1 MKDYDHIVIWLDY
14 FNKTLSRQKGR
25 RLAKNRCIFDPSL
38 NELIESA
45 NDAGLKP
52 TATDDQVRFP
62 RRPFVR
68 SGYIVLEKKMPKTKI
83 LNKIADKMVKK
94 RAKPLLASS
103 NPTGEYITSSRC
115 KSRNH
120 THNCIFWSRD
130 VRAWFTYSH
139 CPVSGKGS
147 LFNLWYRIIATAA
160 LPLI

>member
-1 MKDYDHIVIWLDY
+1 MKDYDHIVVWLDY

-68 SGYIVLEKKMPKTKI
+68 SGYIILEKKMPKTKI
-83 LNKIADKMVKK
+83 LNKIADKMIIK
-94 RAKPLLASS
+94 RAKQS
-103 NPTGEYITSSRC
+103 
-115 KSRNH
+115 K
-120 THNCIFWSRD
+120 
-130 VRAWFTYSH
+130 
-139 CPVSGKGS
+139 
-147 LFNLWYRIIATAA
+147 
-160 LPLI
+160 